1 MARLSLEKIIG
12 NLRGAYGIEYELKAA
27 DAFNRFIPWALALHW
42 AVNEGRFI
50 SKIQEVKDYLASPEA
65 IEKSFMYYVK
75 LLDWALKVKL
85 NYRKEVVVVT
95 DGSYGFSYLGK

>member
-1 MARLSLEKIIG
+1 MKRLSLERIIG
-12 NLRGAYGIEYELKAA
+12 NLTEAYGTKYELKAA

-50 SKIQEVKDYLASPEA
+50 SKIQEAKDYLASPDA

-85 NYRKEVVVVT
+85 NHRKEVVVVT
-95 DGSYGFSYLGK
+95 HDSYGFRYLGK